1 MLVAVVSVQLLQLLL
16 RKGQEA
22 FRQLQWARWA
32 DGHRAMEQWLRGLE
46 NSGKSLKIHLSTGA
60 LFVKSRR
67 PPTLVSVAFLL
78 RPKLQQRLKR
88 SLLGAVSGIAIG
100 VGVLLNG

>member
-32 DGHRAMEQWLRGLE
+32 DGHRATEQWLRGLE
-46 NSGKSLKIHLSTGA
+46 NSGKSLKIHL
-60 LFVKSRR
+60 
-67 PPTLVSVAFLL
+67 
-78 RPKLQQRLKR
+78 
-88 SLLGAVSGIAIG
+88 
-100 VGVLLNG
+100 